1 MAEIVLDGESLTFEQ
16 VIAVAYGK
24 PNEPVVV
31 LSGGAAEKVTRSAK
45 AVETLLDRG
54 EIAYGITTG
63 FGAFK
68 DKIISREEVEQLQ
81 RNIVVSHAVGV
92 GKPFDIPTTR
102 AIMLIR
108 ANTLARGFSGIR
120 LETLELILECLN
132 CGVHPE
138 IPEKGS
144 LGASG
149 DLAPLAHFACVLI
162 GEGKA
167 EYQGE
172 IFNGHNAL
180 LQAGLSPV
188 KLAAKEG
195 LALTNGTTVM
205 TAVGLLETWRSIRLA
220 NIADI
225 AGCMSLEALNGTVSA
240 FDERIQEL
248 RPHPRQIDCAKNL
261 REILKGSEFVRG
273 FDPTNVQDA
282 YTLRCMPQV
291 HGACRDA
298 VAYAEWLIELELN
311 AVTDNPLI
319 FVSQSG
325 PGGFEVKSSP
335 PYKGGV
341 AAASADG
348 VVLSPDDEEPS
359 SNIERTTSPFGHPS
373 SPKEG
378 SFGPPAIVGETIEV
392 ISGGNFHGEPLAL
405 AFDYL
410 TIALSELGNISE
422 RRIMRLTDEASNA
435 HVLPAFLT
443 ENGGLNSGFMIVQ
456 YTAASLC
463 TENKILAHPAS
474 VDTIPSSANVEDHVS
489 MGATAALKL
498 RQVAENLETILS
510 LELFCAAQ
518 AVDFR
523 KRRSGKELKL
533 GLGTR
538 EIYEMI
544 RAEVPFVENDTYLK
558 GYMDSI
564 NRIVKDLKVARSG
577 RPSE

>member
-1 MAEIVLDGESLTFEQ
+1 MEIVLDGESLTFEE
-16 VIAVAYGK
+16 VIAVAYGRPNK
-24 PNEPVVV
+24 PRVV
-31 LSGGAAEKVTRSAK
+31 LSEDAKHSVNRSAA
-45 AVETLLDRG
+45 AVETLLERG

-92 GKPFDIPTTR
+92 GKPFDIPTVR

-108 ANTLARGFSGIR
+108 ANTLARGYSGIR
-120 LETLELILECLN
+120 LETLEMIFAFLN
-132 CGVHPE
+132 RGVHPE

-167 EYQGE
+167 EFNGE
-172 IFNGHNAL
+172 ILNGTNAL
-180 LQAGLSPV
+180 KKAGLSPIT
-188 KLAAKEG
+188 LAAKEG

-205 TAVGLLETWRSIRLA
+205 TAVGLLETAKAIRLA
-220 NIADI
+220 ELADI
-225 AGCMSLEALNGTVSA
+225 AGSLSLEALNGTVLA
-240 FDERIQEL
+240 FDERIHTL
-248 RPHPRQIDCAKNL
+248 RPHPRQMECAANL
-261 REILKGSEFVRG
+261 RRILGESEFVRV
-273 FDPTNVQDA
+273 FDPVNVQDA

-298 VAYAEWLIELELN
+298 VAYAEWLLKLELN
-311 AVTDNPLI
+311 SVTDNPLI
-319 FVSQSG
+319 F
-325 PGGFEVKSSP
+325 
-335 PYKGGV
+335 
-341 AAASADG
+341 
-348 VVLSPDDEEPS
+348 LSE
-359 SNIERTTSPFGHPS
+359 
-373 SPKEG
+373 
-378 SFGPPAIVGETIEV
+378 PPASVGGQNADADAANWPPANAGGSDKIDI

-410 TIALSELGNISE
+410 TIALTELGNISE

-463 TENKILAHPAS
+463 TENKILSHPAS

-489 MGATAALKL
+489 MGATAATKL
-498 RQVAENLETILS
+498 RRVAANLADILS
-510 LELFCAAQ
+510 IELFCAAQ
-518 AVDFR
+518 GVDFR
-523 KRRSGKELKL
+523 RKQIGSDKKL
-533 GLGTR
+533 GVGTR
-538 EIYEMI
+538 AIYDEI
-544 RAEVPFVENDTYLK
+544 RQHVPFIERDEYLK
-558 GYMDSI
+558 GHMDSI
-564 NRIVKDLKVARSG
+564 AAIVEKFCRS
-577 RPSE
+577 EK